1 MEPIVLSP
9 KAGDSPG
16 KVDSPKSSKHVID
29 TAAPIESVK
38 DAVSRF
44 GGKVEWRG
52 RRSQSMEKSKLEGQD
67 FGKPDPSEELEN
79 TKKLIA
85 ELKVKLGKIE
95 REEGEAKEEV
105 ELISLKI
112 EEMEHD
118 IINEASIEAKA
129 QFEVEKVKRDVAVS
143 DLEFVKR
150 ELDSLY
156 KKYDSLV
163 SGRDIAVKKAE
174 DVVAASKLV
183 EKEMEELTAEFNAT
197 KESLYS
203 SRATCLDA
211 EEQRLGVVD
220 EETRDL
226 KVEFEQV
233 EEEFGR
239 LEQQVSSARVLES
252 KLNASSSLLI
262 HLKGELAAY
271 MESKIEAEGD
281 EERKKELE
289 EVKMNIE
296 KATAEVNSFREASAS
311 LKSKLELE
319 KSVLTNLKQSEEKA
333 SAAVATLEEELE
345 KTKFAIAFLKMKEEE
360 ARDMMIELPKKLQQ
374 AARDADEAKSL
385 ARAAQR
391 ELVEAQKEAE
401 QAKARASTLERRLL
415 ATKMEIE
422 AARASGKLA
431 KESMKALEK
440 SESTISNDDTNS
452 SDMVTITLDEYH
464 ELGKRSYKVEEQA
477 NARVAASNSQIQMAK
492 ESELRS
498 LEKLEELNQE
508 LAVRRESLNI
518 AIENAEKAR
527 QGKLAL
533 EEELR
538 TWIEEQEQQRNDSTN
553 AAAAAATTTEPTH
566 DLISSK
572 GKAPLN
578 NTETGSAPDT
588 KSKKKK
594 KKKSLFPS
602 KVVMFFAKRKTHP
615 TK

>member
-1 MEPIVLSP
+1 MEPILVSP
-9 KAGDSPG
+9 KASDSQG
-16 KVDSPKSSKHVID
+16 SPKASKHVID

-67 FGKPDPSEELEN
+67 FGKPDTSEELEN
-79 TKKLIA
+79 TKKLIE

-105 ELISLKI
+105 ELVSLKI

-118 IINEASIEAKA
+118 IVNEASIEAKA
-129 QFEVEKVKRDVAVS
+129 QFEVEKTRHDAAVS
-143 DLEFVKR
+143 DLEFVRR

-156 KKYDSLV
+156 KKYDSIV

-174 DVVAASKLV
+174 DVVAASKEV
-183 EKEMEELTAEFNAT
+183 EKELEDLTAEFIAT
-197 KESLYS
+197 KESLRS
-203 SRATCLDA
+203 SRAAHLDA
-211 EEQRLGVVD
+211 EEQRLGVMD
-220 EETRDL
+220 EETHNL
-226 KVEFEQV
+226 KVEFEQA
-233 EEEFGR
+233 EEEFER
-239 LEQQVSSARVLES
+239 LNQQVSSGRVIES
-252 KLNASSSLLI
+252 KLNASSSLLLD
-262 HLKGELAAY
+262 LKAEIAAY
-271 MESKIEAEGD
+271 MESKIKEEGD
-281 EERKKELE
+281 DERKKELE

-296 KATAEVNSFREASAS
+296 KATAEVNNFREASAS

-374 AARDADEAKSL
+374 AAQDADEAKSL

-391 ELVEAQKEAE
+391 ELVEAREEAE
-401 QAKARASTLERRLL
+401 QAKARASTLERKLL

-422 AARASGKLA
+422 AARASEKLA

-440 SESTISNDDTNS
+440 SESIISNDDTDS
-452 SDMVTITLDEYH
+452 SDLVTITLDEYH
-464 ELGKRSYKVEEQA
+464 DLSTRSYKVEEQA
-477 NARVAASNSQIQMAK
+477 NARVAASNSQIEKAK

-498 LEKLEELNQE
+498 LEKLEELNEE

-518 AIENAEKAR
+518 ATENAEKAR
-527 QGKLAL
+527 QGMLAL
-533 EEELR
+533 EEQLR
-538 TWIEEQEQQRNDSTN
+538 TLREEQEQQRNDLTN
-553 AAAAAATTTEPTH
+553 AATATATEPVH
-566 DLISSK
+566 DLLSSK
-572 GKAPLN
+572 GKGPLN
-578 NTETGSAPDT
+578 NTENGSASDT
-588 KSKKKK
+588 KSKRKK

-615 TK
+615 AK